1 MVLFFPLTI
10 SLQCLHKWVNHWHTG
25 RTNFHFIAVVV
36 PRNLETA
43 ATLSKT
49 KALFIL
55 FSLCPE
61 LESRERMKGGTGREC
76 GPWGLARGACRDIV
90 TVKKQ
95 IKQENR
101 TQSKWWWW
109 MRTLFRCWHGL
120 KTRSSE
126 TQLSLKIQPRSLST
140 LGSFWRAAVHWP
152 NVLSPF

>member
-36 PRNLETA
+36 PSNLETA
-43 ATLSKT
+43 GTLSKT

-55 FSLCPE
+55 FSL
-61 LESRERMKGGTGREC
+61 SWIGVQRKDERWHRKGVWTLGV
-76 GPWGLARGACRDIV
+76 ARGACRDIV

-101 TQSKWWWW
+101 RQSKWWWW

-126 TQLSLKIQPRSLST
+126 TQLSVKIQPRSLST
-140 LGSFWRAAVHWP
+140 LGSFWRAAAHWP